1 MTDVRDLWIVQLDE
15 MMGHVQRFVDD
26 NPMNY
31 RGREKRAYTTGLG
44 MVSVLCRRM
53 IEDMVEDKGDE

>member
-15 MMGHVQRFVDD
+15 LMGHVQRFVDD
-26 NPMNY
+26 IPMNY
-31 RGREKRAYTTGLG
+31 RGREKKAYTTGLG

-53 IEDMVEDKGDE
+53 IEDMVEDKGE